1 MATEDVID
9 KVIAETTDGEVK
21 PQASEKAAPTYKVL
35 GEAKIPVAKSFGKL
49 VSARK
54 DQGVAAMKHRRDR
67 WDEALKYYNND
78 QMSHRTSRMGA
89 SGNTYFARK
98 VSDNYSETEN
108 VVFSNTATIVPLVY
122 AKNPKPEFTA
132 AKPAMKKLAAVVE
145 RLLYALSNMEQAPGF
160 NLKPKMEQAVVLACL
175 TNCAWA
181 ETSYTI
187 KKESSD
193 QALNDLNRISQ
204 EYVKAKDIQ
213 EIKRL
218 EGELMALEEA
228 VGVLS
233 PSGPKVRNRPPH
245 DVIVDPCSM
254 DPTYGDANWIITV
267 DYLPTAYLNARYG
280 EKDKDGQVKSLYEP
294 THVLMGSDPVDGTES
309 FKIFKDTEPGAYGYG
324 DQDGLRDA
332 QRTKVYY
339 YWDKSTRRV
348 YGFADNKW
356 QWPFWVWDDPYHLP
370 TFYPLRRLAF
380 HKAPI
385 GNDTQGEVT
394 YYLDQQDAINDINS
408 EGARA
413 RLWASRNLFYDKNK
427 VSPDDVEKITKG
439 PNGHATGVNVPDG
452 MKIGDLVFAMPPP
465 SIQFEKYF
473 DKQNK
478 YQAIDRIA
486 GVDDIMRGAQF
497 KTNTTNKAVD
507 YYSSRQSTKVDAKI
521 DSIETFIGGIYT
533 DLAYMCLQ
541 FMDRETVIRIIGEE
555 NEQKAWMNMSAEEIS
570 QNFIFQCVG
579 GSTQKPT
586 SATKKE
592 EAVQTGQVLG
602 QFAQAAPGTVLMIVL
617 KLFQEA
623 FDEINITDADWQGLM
638 EEIKAKAQAEQGGPQ
653 GPPEVPEPN
662 RVDTKL
668 NIDPAK
674 ILQTVGPML
683 AQLDPKML
691 QGIMGALQK
700 GVPIQEVIQQVLGM
714 VTNGGTNAAQAPQ
727 Q

>member
-1 MATEDVID
+1 MADDVID
-9 KVIAETTDGEVK
+9 KVIEETTGGEVK
-21 PQASEKAAPTYKVL
+21 PAKAAEPGPTYKVM
-35 GEAKIPVAKSFGKL
+35 GEAKIPVSKNFGKM
-49 VSARK
+49 VSGRK
-54 DQGVAAMKHRRDR
+54 DQGIAAMKHRKER

-78 QMSHRTSRMGA
+78 QMSHRTSRQGA

-132 AKPAMKKLAAVVE
+132 AKEDFKKLASVLE
-145 RLLYALSNMEQAPGF
+145 RLLYTLANMEQAPGF
-160 NLKPKMEQAVVLACL
+160 NLKPKMEQAVILATL
-175 TNCAWA
+175 TNAAWA
-181 ETSYTI
+181 ETSFTI
-187 KKESSD
+187 KQESSD
-193 QALNDLNRISQ
+193 AAMADLNRIA
-204 EYVKAKDIQ
+204 EAYVKAKDTQ
-213 EIKRL
+213 EIKKL

-254 DPTYGDANWIITV
+254 DPSYDDANWIITV
-267 DYLPTAYLNARYG
+267 DYLPTTYLNARYG
-280 EKDKDGQVKSLYEP
+280 EKDKDGQVKSIYEP
-294 THVLMGSDPVDGTES
+294 SHVLMGSDPKDNTES
-309 FKIFKDTEPGAYGYG
+309 FTIFKDGEAGAYGHA
-324 DQDGLRDA
+324 DKDNLKDA

-356 QWPFWVWDDPYHLP
+356 QWPFWVWDDPYKLP
-370 TFYPLRRLAF
+370 RFFPLRKLSF

-413 RLWASRNLFYDKNK
+413 RLWASRNLFYDVNK
-427 VSPDDVEKITKG
+427 VSPDDAEKIIKG
-439 PNGHATGVNVPDG
+439 PQGHAIGIKVPEG
-452 MKIGDLVFAMPPP
+452 MKITDMVYAVPPP
-465 SIQFEKYF
+465 SLQFEKYF
-473 DKQNK
+473 DKQGK

-521 DSIETFIGGIYT
+521 DAIETFIGGVFS

-541 FMDRETVIRIIGEE
+541 NMDQATVIRLIGED
-555 NEQKAWMNMSAEEIS
+555 NEQGAWQQMTAQEIS

-586 SATKKE
+586 SASKKE

-617 KLFQEA
+617 KLFQQA
-623 FDEINITDADWQGLM
+623 FDEITITDKDWEMLM
-638 EEIKAKAQAEQGGPQ
+638 KEIEAKAQAEQGGPPQ
-653 GPPEVPEPN
+653 QPEVPEPN
-662 RVDTKL
+662 RMDTKL
-668 NIDPAK
+668 NIDPGK

-683 AQLDPKML
+683 AGLDPRMVQAMAQSL
-691 QGIMGALQK
+691 LK
-700 GVPIQEVIQQVLGM
+700 GVPIDQVVQQLMQV
-714 VTNGGTNAAQAPQ
+714 VTGGTNANQAQ
-727 Q
+727 